1 MDDPLLVGVEVWY
14 VAQCPL
20 RDLGDVRGE
29 DAANTL
35 VIVAEVGDAQASTV
49 STVPSASIMVGALHF
64 LLGAQFLPIY
74 FQ

>member
-1 MDDPLLVGVEVWY
+1 MDDPLLVGVEVRY

-35 VIVAEVGDAQASTV
+35 VIVAEVGDAPVLYGFNRATGWYKGRGASL
-49 STVPSASIMVGALHF
+49 SA
-64 LLGAQFLPIY
+64 
-74 FQ
+74 